1 MATSTKIEKVVYK
14 LLTTSTGSALCD
26 SGDAYGRH
34 WQQNQK
40 KTLNDFKNEPE
51 ASLEIS
57 EWTNKDGVKSYD
69 LIPRISLF
77 HKLVKSLDLD
87 EVCEIFNRKQVKD
100 WEGKIYGV
108 SAKGQDWL
116 DNMGFEEVGESF
128 NSYNWNAN
136 FSQTIQ
142 GQNLEFNGKYYVLLQ
157 IHQGCDVRG
166 GYTDAK
172 LFLLGNYEEDCWK
185 LLNEDSSYSYGDGE
199 NENIDFFGSGD
210 GEFSNNEGFLHQD
223 DLNLIAQK
231 IGAKTING
239 YLF

>member
-1 MATSTKIEKVVYK
+1 MNASKIEKIVYK

-34 WQQNQK
+34 WQRNQK
-40 KTLNDFKNEPE
+40 KTLNDFRNEPE

-57 EWTNKDGVKSYD
+57 EWVNKEGVKTYD
-69 LIPRISLF
+69 FTPSISLF

-87 EVCEIFNRKQVKD
+87 GVCEEFNRKQVKD
-100 WEGKIYGV
+100 WEGRFYGV
-108 SAKGQDWL
+108 SAKGQAWL
-116 DNMGFEEVGESF
+116 DDMGFEEVGEGF

-136 FSQTIQ
+136 FSQVIQ

-157 IHQGCDVRG
+157 IHGGCDVRG

-185 LLNEDSSYSYGDGE
+185 LLNEDSSYSFGDNE
-199 NENIDFFGSGD
+199 DENIDFFGSGE
-210 GEFSNNEGFLHQD
+210 GEFSNNNGFLD
-223 DLNLIAQK
+223 FDALNEIGKK
-231 IGAKTING
+231 IGVKTING

>member
-1 MATSTKIEKVVYK
+1 MNASKIEKIVYK

-34 WQQNQK
+34 WQRNQK
-40 KTLNDFKNEPE
+40 KTLNDFRNEPE
-51 ASLEIS
+51 AILEVS
-57 EWTNKDGVKSYD
+57 EWVNKEGVKTYD
-69 LIPRISLF
+69 FTPSISLF

-87 EVCEIFNRKQVKD
+87 GVCEEFNRKQVKD
-100 WEGKIYGV
+100 WEGRFYGV
-108 SAKGQDWL
+108 SAKGQAWL
-116 DNMGFEEVGESF
+116 DDMGFEEVGEGF

-136 FSQTIQ
+136 FSQVIQ

-157 IHQGCDVRG
+157 IHGGCDVRG

-185 LLNEDSSYSYGDGE
+185 LLNEDSSYPFGDNE
-199 NENIDFFGSGD
+199 DENIDFFGSGE
-210 GEFSNNEGFLHQD
+210 GEFSNNNGFLD
-223 DLNLIAQK
+223 FDALNEIGKK
-231 IGAKTING
+231 IGVKTING

>member
-1 MATSTKIEKVVYK
+1 MNASKIEKIVYK

-34 WQQNQK
+34 WQRNQK

-51 ASLEIS
+51 AILEVS
-57 EWTNKDGVKSYD
+57 EWVNKEGVKTYD
-69 LIPRISLF
+69 FTPSISLF

-87 EVCEIFNRKQVKD
+87 GVCEEFNRKQVKD
-100 WEGKIYGV
+100 WEGRFFGV
-108 SAKGQDWL
+108 SAKGQAWL
-116 DNMGFEEVGESF
+116 DDMGFEEVGEGF

-136 FSQTIQ
+136 FSQVIQ

-157 IHQGCDVRG
+157 IHGGCDVRG

-185 LLNEDSSYSYGDGE
+185 LLNEDSSYAFGDNE
-199 NENIDFFGSGD
+199 DENIDFFGSGE
-210 GEFSNNEGFLHQD
+210 GEFSNNNGFLD
-223 DLNLIAQK
+223 FDALNEIGKK
-231 IGAKTING
+231 IGVKTING